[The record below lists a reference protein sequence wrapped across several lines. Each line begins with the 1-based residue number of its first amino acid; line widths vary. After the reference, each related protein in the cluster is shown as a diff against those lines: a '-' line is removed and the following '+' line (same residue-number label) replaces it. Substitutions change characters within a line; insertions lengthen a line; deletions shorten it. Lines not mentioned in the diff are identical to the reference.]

1 MVPILLEFVDNRVKS
16 PSAWDVDV
24 FIGKDLIGGIP
35 QISQVEE
42 TKRPLI
48 VGNDL
53 DDGLTESFEVCIV
66 EFR

>member
-1 MVPILLEFVDNRVKS
+1 M
-16 PSAWDVDV
+16 DV

-53 DDGLTESFEVCIV
+53 DDGLTESF
-66 EFR
+66 RSM